1 MDTRTR
7 IPKGSLKR
15 AKGGTTVTRKA
26 LWSKETFRAIA
37 KESGLETDQAHLE
50 SVYAFLQG
58 LFPSLKTIEDLD
70 LTQLEPFMPSLTKK
84 E

>member
-1 MDTRTR
+1 M
-7 IPKGSLKR
+7 
-15 AKGGTTVTRKA
+15 TRKA
-26 LWSKETFRAIA
+26 LWSKETFWGIA
-37 KESGLETDQAHLE
+37 KESGLEADQAHLE
-50 SVYAFLQG
+50 SVYAYLQG